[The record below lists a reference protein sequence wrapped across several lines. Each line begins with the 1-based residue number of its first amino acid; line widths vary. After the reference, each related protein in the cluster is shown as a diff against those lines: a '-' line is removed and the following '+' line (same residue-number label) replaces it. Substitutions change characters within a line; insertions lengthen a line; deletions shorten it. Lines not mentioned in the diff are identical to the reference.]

1 MDVVILAGGFGTR
14 ISEESQYVPK
24 PLIEIGGKPII
35 VHIMSIFYKYGF
47 NNFIICAGYK
57 AYKLKE
63 YFSNFWLHNSNIEI
77 NISPKNINK
86 IKILNSTT
94 ESWNVKVIDTGLYTG
109 TAGRIKLVKDYIKG
123 NDFFLTYGDGVSD
136 INVKELLNQYKR
148 DKKIA
153 TLTAIQPGSRYGSLK
168 VNNKNNLVE
177 SFKEKTKEDGG
188 WVNGGFMVLNK
199 KVVNYINDESEM
211 FEQKPLQKLSEQN
224 MLTAYKHYGFWQC
237 MDTLR
242 EKNMLDELIRSN
254 KAPWLK

>member
-14 ISEESQYVPK
+14 IMEESQYIPK

-57 AYKLKE
+57 SYKLKE
-63 YFSNFWLHNSNIEI
+63 YFSNFWLHNSNIEV
-77 NISPKNINK
+77 NISPKNIKN

-94 ESWNVKVIDTGLYTG
+94 ELWNVKVIDTGLYTG
-109 TAGRIKLVKDYIKG
+109 TAGRIKLVKDYIKDD
-123 NDFFLTYGDGVSD
+123 DFFLTYGDGVSD
-136 INVKELLNQYKR
+136 VNIKELLKQYKK

-153 TLTAIQPGSRYGSLK
+153 TLTAIQPGNRYGSLK
-168 VNNKNNLVE
+168 INNKNNSVE
-177 SFKEKTKEDGG
+177 SFEEKRKEDGG

-199 KVVNYINDESEM
+199 KIINYIDDENEM
-211 FEQKPLQKLSEQN
+211 FEQKPLQKLSNNN
-224 MLTAYKHYGFWQC
+224 MLSAYKHYGFWQC

-242 EKNMLDELIRSN
+242 EKHKLDELISSN

>member
-14 ISEESQYVPK
+14 ITEESQYIPK

-35 VHIMSIFYKYGF
+35 VHIMSIFHKYGF

-57 AYKLKE
+57 SYKLKE
-63 YFSNFWLHNSNIEI
+63 YFYNFWLHNSNIEV
-77 NISPKNINK
+77 NIKEKK
-86 IKILNSTT
+86 IKILNSTS
-94 ESWNVKVIDTGLYTG
+94 EPWNVKVIDTGLYTG

-136 INVKELLNQYKR
+136 VNIKDLLKQYKK

-153 TLTAIQPGSRYGSLK
+153 TLTAIQPGNRYGSLDI
-168 VNNKNNLVE
+168 NDKNNLVQ
-177 SFKEKTKEDGG
+177 SFKEKRKEDGG

-199 KVVNYINDESEM
+199 KVIDYINDEKEM
-211 FEQKPLQKLSEQN
+211 FEQKPLQKLSEDS
-224 MLTAYKHYGFWQC
+224 MLSAYKHYGFWQC

-242 EKNMLDELIRSN
+242 EKQKLDQLISLN
-254 KAPWLK
+254 KAPWLY